1 MKWQMTKNIQCL
13 TQYDKSK
20 CIEVFQLSIKS
31 GCNFCWPRT
40 RNSFT
45 EMMEWRID
53 KNSEV
58 IKKNDNFQLGSL
70 EECVCRAPE
79 PGLGAVLCNV
89 TPARGAGWQV
99 WRAACVGCSDV
110 NVSTI
115 FPSPLFISPIASPGP
130 WHAVKVATCPYKY
143 HHHLYCQSHKVPVA
157 WALNIRN
164 IKLLFSAPC
173 ILWPLPAATD
183 CPRPDSF
190 VRKCSDYGPWTS

>member
-1 MKWQMTKNIQCL
+1 MHWSVSIEHKIWLQLLL
-13 TQYDKSK
+13 TQNQEFLYWDDGVTDSQEFWSHKK
-20 CIEVFQLSIKS
+20 
-31 GCNFCWPRT
+31 
-40 RNSFT
+40 
-45 EMMEWRID
+45 EWQFSTWI
-53 KNSEV
+53 SPV
-58 IKKNDNFQLGSL
+58 

-99 WRAACVGCSDV
+99 WRAACVGYRDV

-115 FPSPLFISPIASPGP
+115 FPSPVFISPIASPGP